1 MSAFVLC
8 LFVFSDIY
16 VCCVSFAH
24 NVAAKG
30 FYLAIVST
38 TVETSDPEKEL
49 EVGLGLLGGIAEKWV
64 LCVKIKMRLFKQ
76 GTVILSGKWQS

>member
-1 MSAFVLC
+1 MFNPILCKILSQQRSLLFLSNLC
-8 LFVFSDIY
+8 LLLFYVCLFFSDIY

-49 EVGLGLLGGIAEKWV
+49 EVGLGLLGGITEK
-64 LCVKIKMRLFKQ
+64 
-76 GTVILSGKWQS
+76 

>member
-49 EVGLGLLGGIAEKWV
+49 EVGLGLLGGITEK
-64 LCVKIKMRLFKQ
+64 
-76 GTVILSGKWQS
+76 